1 MPTATSRPADSPV
14 KSSASGGS
22 NSKLR
27 PITPSEGEAWMVALR
42 NQAFSNFEFI
52 DLDEAHEYIFK
63 VCEYFVAQTEDL
75 TI

>member
-1 MPTATSRPADSPV
+1 MPTATTRPADSPV

-22 NSKLR
+22 SSKLR
-27 PITPSEGEAWMVALR
+27 PMTPSEWETWTVALR

-52 DLDEAHEYIFK
+52 DLDEAHEYLFK
-63 VCEYFVAQTEDL
+63 VCGYFVIQTEDL